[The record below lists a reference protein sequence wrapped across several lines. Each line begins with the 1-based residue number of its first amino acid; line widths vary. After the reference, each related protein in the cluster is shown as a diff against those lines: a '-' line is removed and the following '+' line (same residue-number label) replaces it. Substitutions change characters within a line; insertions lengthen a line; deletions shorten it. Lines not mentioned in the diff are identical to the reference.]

1 MAWASARCVS
11 RCLIDWGDWFSRTR
25 RCRLSCVDRLRV
37 SVLPLRGASRCYCGL
52 CVYTRS
58 SPHLDRAGE
67 PFDKARAIALSGSN
81 AKTYQLAVSTISNL
95 LQLKYAP
102 CQSPVQERANT
113 SSRLLVSRSI
123 NTSKSLAVRF
133 GCERLEP
140 LCDRIL
146 QRYKTR
152 FLERLSSGSG
162 RASTSADFSH
172 PKFLAAAFLH
182 SCRALKVPLPNE
194 TNGMDC

>member
-1 MAWASARCVS
+1 VLLWIVHRIHTLTATPRQS
-11 RCLIDWGDWFSRTR
+11 GRTIR
-25 RCRLSCVDRLRV
+25 QGESDCAQRLERQD
-37 SVLPLRGASRCYCGL
+37 LP
-52 CVYTRS
+52 TRS
-58 SPHLDRAGE
+58 INDLE
-67 PFDKARAIALSGSN
+67 PAPAQVRAIR
-81 AKTYQLAVSTISNL
+81 
-95 LQLKYAP
+95 
-102 CQSPVQERANT
+102 QSSVQERANT
-113 SSRLLVSRSI
+113 SSRLLVNRSI

-146 QRYKTR
+146 QRYKSR

-182 SCRALKVPLPNE
+182 SCRALKVPLPIEPCDGLLISYTRVTVQVRIAKEQVLDVLNVSSAE
-194 TNGMDC
+194 LLPVR